1 MSDTDERPIG
11 PGDDAVSGPGTKVT
25 YGAGR
30 KVSDGNYGSYDFH
43 CSISLEVKPGE
54 TPIDTVKQGIAFVE
68 RVIGNK
74 AGQVGNKKKPLSY

>member
-1 MSDTDERPIG
+1 MSDEVEKKIG
-11 PGDDAVSGPGTKVT
+11 PGDEPVLTAGTKVT

-43 CSISLEVKPGE
+43 CSISVDVKPGE
-54 TPIDTVKQGIAFVE
+54 TPIDTIKEGIAFVE

-74 AGQVGNKKKPLSY
+74 VGQVGSKKKPLTY

>member
-1 MSDTDERPIG
+1 MADNDERPIG
-11 PGDDAVSGPGTKVT
+11 PGDEVVSGPGTKVT

-74 AGQVGNKKKPLSY
+74 IASTTSKKLKY

>member
-1 MSDTDERPIG
+1 MADNDERPIG
-11 PGDDAVSGPGTKVT
+11 PGDEVVSGPGTKVT

-74 AGQVGNKKKPLSY
+74 IASTASKKLKY